1 MHNKEEVNGWME
13 RAIRELQWRPP
24 LNKPPTKLSSADTMF
39 DTTQCRVYKT
49 GENSGPVLPLSV
61 FPGLNFGKNAI
72 NFSKKVR
79 QLKKY
84 FCEKFH
90 QKKEFSPAKMMEGQE
105 KKRNNKNRKPVS
117 ASDVY

>member
-1 MHNKEEVNGWME
+1 LE
-13 RAIRELQWRPP
+13 
-24 LNKPPTKLSSADTMF
+24 
-39 DTTQCRVYKT
+39 
-49 GENSGPVLPLSV
+49 
-61 FPGLNFGKNAI
+61 KNAI